1 MKSHSILDVVPNE
14 ILDGILCHLPT
25 TALLPLAGVSRRLRA
40 VTLHILKQRLA
51 RAVSE
56 PDHRVM
62 LECYHPAEKLY
73 TPYLYCDYLR
83 ADPFTKSDGNGSD
96 AGCLGG
102 AYAHFRPVESDETR
116 SWARRRSA
124 LWGRHWDVDD
134 DDGGGGGG
142 GDGDDGVSNGRK
154 ESRPSV
160 DLYLDDDESFSQLCT
175 ITNIVRL
182 GPKPGLFRSHVNI
195 NDGVVRVWRDWLG
208 ARARAAAAGRGGEGG
223 AAGGGEMIGGSG
235 EDREVVLWA
244 DPYRNVGVRFRVT
257 EKDVRGQH
265 HPVLVAND
273 EQLPV
278 AYRLEFEELL
288 VRSTT
293 LLVMVEKSEVQESS
307 DESKA
312 IVFVLF

>member
-83 ADPFTKSDGNGSD
+83 ADPFTKSGGNGNGSD
-96 AGCLGG
+96 AGCLGA

-116 SWARRRSA
+116 SWAQRRSA
-124 LWGRHWDVDD
+124 LWGRYWD
-134 DDGGGGGG
+134 
-142 GDGDDGVSNGRK
+142 

-208 ARARAAAAGRGGEGG
+208 ARARAAAAGGGGEGG
-223 AAGGGEMIGGSG
+223 APGGGEMIGGSG
-235 EDREVVLWA
+235 EDQEVVLWA

-257 EKDVRGQH
+257 EKDVRGQQ